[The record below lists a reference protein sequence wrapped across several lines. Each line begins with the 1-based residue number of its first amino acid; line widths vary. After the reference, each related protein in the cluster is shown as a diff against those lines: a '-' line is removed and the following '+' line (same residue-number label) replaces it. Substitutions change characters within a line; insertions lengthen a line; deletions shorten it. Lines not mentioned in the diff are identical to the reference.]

1 MHWCVFAQVNSKSVG
16 VVDGPA
22 NVNAPGGRDYHHT
35 SLSIFLYTLK
45 SKLAAGI
52 CSMCVVW
59 NHPSPRS
66 NCARS
71 QKRAVLYIVMSYSL
85 IWALTWI
92 LLFILFFAVRNKAT
106 HVLQTI
112 LQPLQGFYN
121 LIVYMSSPKVI
132 NARNKKRGQLPWR
145 QSLAKAWMSKGEMSR
160 RAISTRRHT
169 KTASMR
175 PTPSKGCISIHG

>member
-1 MHWCVFAQVNSKSVG
+1 
-16 VVDGPA
+16 
-22 NVNAPGGRDYHHT
+22 
-35 SLSIFLYTLK
+35 
-45 SKLAAGI
+45 
-52 CSMCVVW
+52 MCVVW

-121 LIVYMSSPKVI
+121 LIVYMSSPKVR

-175 PTPSKGCISIHG
+175 PTPSKGCISIHGQKKHQEIFCANFLNGGKRLCCRCLHATIDCDEANLSNKY